1 MSVAIIIT
9 LAFLA
14 IMLFKVSNIIL
25 QFLVSLI
32 ITIIY
37 IFIIF
42 KIVIWLI
49 YIKLFKIMY
58 DYLQL
63 DFRKSKKGLL

>member
-49 YIKLFKIMY
+49 YILS
-58 DYLQL
+58 YL
-63 DFRKSKKGLL
+63 K